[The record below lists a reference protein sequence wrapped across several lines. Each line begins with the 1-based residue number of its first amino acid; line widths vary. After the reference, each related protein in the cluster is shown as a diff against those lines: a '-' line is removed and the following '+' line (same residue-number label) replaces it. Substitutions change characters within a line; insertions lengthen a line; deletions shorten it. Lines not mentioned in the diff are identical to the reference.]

1 MGRAPLSL
9 WEARMRQVD
18 GAKLRRIRQ
27 ERGMRPE
34 ALALQINRSV
44 QTVNCYEIGRAQ
56 PPVPVL
62 CQLAAALGVGVEDL
76 LTPSLGKA
84 PRDDLGD
91 GPQRGAGGPA
101 AARVHRRAD

>member
-62 CQLAAALGVGVEDL
+62 CQLADALGVGVEAL
-76 LTPSLGKA
+76 LTPPSQDSNPPELRK
-84 PRDDLGD
+84 RSSST
-91 GPQRGAGGPA
+91 
-101 AARVHRRAD
+101 